1 MGILDEDIPR
11 VREASDIV
19 ALVTEHLQLKR
30 VGSRWTGLCPFHTE
44 KSPSF
49 SVNAEEGLYYCFGCG
64 AKGDVIT
71 FVREIEHL
79 DFAAAVERLAA
90 RAGITLR
97 YTTGGEGERR
107 SKKSQM
113 VATMEAAVAWYHER
127 LLSSPDAADARK
139 YLRGRGLDGEIV
151 RQYRIGWAPDDWDVL
166 VRDIDV
172 GFERLVEVNLAIL
185 NKRNRRQDVF
195 RNRILFPIFD
205 SQGDPVAFGG
215 RVLPGG
221 DGPKYRNS
229 SETPIYAKS
238 KVLYGL
244 NWAKG
249 AIVEADEAIVC
260 EGYTDV
266 IGMARVGLG
275 RAVAPCGTALTED
288 HVRLLTRFGKRIV
301 LAFDAD
307 AAGENAAARFY
318 EWEGKYEVAVRVA
331 ALEPGKD
338 PGDLAQHDPD
348 ALRRAVEES
357 VPFLRFRFDRALAG
371 QDLTSPEGKAR
382 AADRV
387 LPVIAEHPDEIVRDQ
402 YVMDLADRLH
412 LDPDRLRSRLKV
424 GARRE
429 VEVVERVGAPSAAS
443 GRELEALRL
452 LIHRR
457 AEIADRLDAT
467 LFADPTAREAYTL
480 LIDSPS
486 VQDAAMAAELS
497 TQDLLFR
504 LTQEEATE
512 GPTAVDVAALL
523 VKDALGR
530 MSAEV
535 RRTDDIALMHEINGL
550 MDRIQV
556 PDVDVT
562 VVDKALELLRGHG
575 RGSTDERGEID
586 E

>member
-1 MGILDEDIPR
+1 MGILDEDIQR
-11 VREASDIV
+11 VREATDMV

-30 VGSRWTGLCPFHTE
+30 VGRRWTGLCPFHTE

-49 SVNAEEGLYYCFGCG
+49 SVNGEEGLYYCFGCG
-64 AKGDVIT
+64 AKGDAIT

-79 DFAAAVERLAA
+79 DFAGAVERLAG

-97 YTTGGEGERR
+97 YTTQGEGEGR
-107 SKKSQM
+107 SRKKTL
-113 VATMEAAVAWYHER
+113 VDAMEAAVVWYHER
-127 LLSSPDAADARK
+127 LLSSPDAAEARK

-151 RQYRIGWAPDDWDVL
+151 RQYRIGWAPDDWDLL
-166 VRDIDV
+166 VRNV
-172 GFERLVEVNLAIL
+172 GIGFDRLEAVNLAML

-221 DGPKYRNS
+221 EGPKYRNS

-249 AIVEADEAIVC
+249 AIVENDEAIVC

-275 RAVAPCGTALTED
+275 RAVAPCGTSLTEE

-307 AAGENAAARFY
+307 AAGDNAAARFY
-318 EWEGKYEVAVRVA
+318 EWEGKYEVDVRVA
-331 ALEPGKD
+331 ALPPGQD
-338 PGDLAQHDPD
+338 PGDLAQNDPD
-348 ALRRAVEES
+348 ALRRSVEES

-371 QDLTSPEGKAR
+371 QDVSSPEGKAR

-412 LDPDRLRSRLKV
+412 LDPDRLRGRLKV

-429 VEVVERVGAPSAAS
+429 VEVVERVAEPSQAS
-443 GRELEALRL
+443 MREMTALRL
-452 LIHRR
+452 LAHRR
-457 AEIADRLDAT
+457 TDVETHLDLS
-467 LFADPTAREAYTL
+467 LFADPVARSAYRALAGAGSVHEAIETTDDPSTVHL
-480 LIDSPS
+480 LHRLS
-486 VQDAAMAAELS
+486 V
-497 TQDLLFR
+497 
-504 LTQEEATE
+504 EEVGDE
-512 GPTAVDVAALL
+512 PTAVDVALL
-523 VKDALGR
+523 VKEALGR
-530 MSAEV
+530 LRQSVAREG
-535 RRTDDIALMHEINGL
+535 DISLAHEINGL
-550 MDRIQV
+550 LDRIQP
-556 PDVDVT
+556 PDVDMT
-562 VVDKALELLRGHG
+562 VVDKALELLRAHG
-575 RGSTDERGEID
+575 RGSPDGVGAD
-586 E
+586 DD

>member
-1 MGILDEDIPR
+1 M
-11 VREASDIV
+11 
-19 ALVTEHLQLKR
+19 
-30 VGSRWTGLCPFHTE
+30 
-44 KSPSF
+44 
-49 SVNAEEGLYYCFGCG
+49 
-64 AKGDVIT
+64 
-71 FVREIEHL
+71 
-79 DFAAAVERLAA
+79 
-90 RAGITLR
+90 
-97 YTTGGEGERR
+97 
-107 SKKSQM
+107 
-113 VATMEAAVAWYHER
+113 
-127 LLSSPDAADARK
+127 
-139 YLRGRGLDGEIV
+139 
-151 RQYRIGWAPDDWDVL
+151 
-166 VRDIDV
+166 
-172 GFERLVEVNLAIL
+172 
-185 NKRNRRQDVF
+185 
-195 RNRILFPIFD
+195 
-205 SQGDPVAFGG
+205 
-215 RVLPGG
+215 
-221 DGPKYRNS
+221 
-229 SETPIYAKS
+229 
-238 KVLYGL
+238 
-244 NWAKG
+244 
-249 AIVEADEAIVC
+249 
-260 EGYTDV
+260 
-266 IGMARVGLG
+266 
-275 RAVAPCGTALTED
+275 
-288 HVRLLTRFGKRIV
+288 
-301 LAFDAD
+301 
-307 AAGENAAARFY
+307 
-318 EWEGKYEVAVRVA
+318 A

-412 LDPDRLRSRLKV
+412 LDPDRLRGRLKV

-429 VEVVERVGAPSAAS
+429 VEVVERVAAPSAAS

-575 RGSTDERGEID
+575 RGSTDERGESD